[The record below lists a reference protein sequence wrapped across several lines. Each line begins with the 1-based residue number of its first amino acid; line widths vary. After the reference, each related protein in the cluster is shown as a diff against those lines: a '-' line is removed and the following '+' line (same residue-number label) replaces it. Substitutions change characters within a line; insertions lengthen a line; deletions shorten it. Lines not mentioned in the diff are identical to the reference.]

1 MQEIQVQSL
10 GQEDPLEKRM
20 STHSSTLAW
29 RIPWTEK
36 PGGLQSTGLQVR
48 DISKYTHTIMTFPK
62 RHLDIWLFILW
73 FYSFIHNYICVC
85 VCVFVYIYTYIYIIK
100 SECTL
105 FTFSQD
111 AFDYSKPVFLQKFF
125 KNWQMKQHHTSL

>member
-1 MQEIQVQSL
+1 MDREAWWATVHRVTS
-10 GQEDPLEKRM
+10 ERHFKVH
-20 STHSSTLAW
+20 THNY
-29 RIPWTEK
+29 
-36 PGGLQSTGLQVR
+36 
-48 DISKYTHTIMTFPK
+48 DFSKKTFRYMVIHPVV
-62 RHLDIWLFILW
+62 F
-73 FYSFIHNYICVC
+73 FYSQLYMC